1 MDFHFNKKVKF
12 NYKINAKLEN
22 RDKNNFTGENSI
34 ISERNLAQK
43 EMLDLQNRILNLEG
57 INVIV

>member
-1 MDFHFNKKVKF
+1 LDFHFNKKVEF